1 MGRKRKGRTRMVR
14 VRLTDI
20 PRLKAI
26 AQSMN
31 LSIPDTITYLSRK
44 RR

>member
-1 MGRKRKGRTRMVR
+1 MGRKRKPSTRMVR

-26 AQSMN
+26 ARRMN
-31 LSIPDTITYLSRK
+31 LSLPDTITYLTRRK
-44 RR
+44 L